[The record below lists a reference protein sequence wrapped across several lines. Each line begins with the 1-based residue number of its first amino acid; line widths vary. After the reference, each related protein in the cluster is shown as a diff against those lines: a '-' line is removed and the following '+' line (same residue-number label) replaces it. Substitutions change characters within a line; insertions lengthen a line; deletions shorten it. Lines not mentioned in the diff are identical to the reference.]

1 MSGITV
7 ATIING
13 RSIPDDQLNAIDGS
27 WGDLIPRISVAIRRL
42 WGMPVRELE
51 ATELERSIAQQVH
64 DYTLREGKT
73 LTAEEAKMLVLLR
86 PCMDGEPYGAG
97 EVWVDI
103 PAVAVAMERTEAHVR
118 RMLLDGKLKA
128 DVILRP
134 SPGSMAK
141 KRWIL
146 NGSWERLT
154 IARKPRDGSGMTA
167 DMLKEVLDGAETVL
181 E

>member
-1 MSGITV
+1 M
-7 ATIING
+7 G
-13 RSIPDDQLNAIDGS
+13 RYPGGGGCDGAYRSTCPPNA
-27 WGDLIPRISVAIRRL
+27 V
-42 WGMPVRELE
+42 
-51 ATELERSIAQQVH
+51 
-64 DYTLREGKT
+64 
-73 LTAEEAKMLVLLR
+73 
-86 PCMDGEPYGAG
+86 
-97 EVWVDI
+97 
-103 PAVAVAMERTEAHVR
+103 
-118 RMLLDGKLKA
+118 LDGKLKA

-167 DMLKEVLDGAETVL
+167 DMLKEVLDDGAETIL